1 MSGAVGSP
9 GSSHLFF
16 NLMLAL
22 ALAVVVMTVGL
33 LLGAMSIMTKTK
45 PTRLTDWTEQRT
57 ECARQ
62 NGHLWPDSFSTVW
75 CVETATG
82 RRLYKPRRKPRK
94 SKIW

>member
-1 MSGAVGSP
+1 MEKRAPHGGGFV
-9 GSSHLFF
+9 
-16 NLMLAL
+16 
-22 ALAVVVMTVGL
+22 LAV
-33 LLGAMSIMTKTK
+33 LLGAMLSVGFVVIVLVMKIELTNKAK
-45 PTRLTDWTEQRT
+45 PLTDWSQQRT

-82 RRLYKPRRKPRK
+82 KRLYKPRRKPRK